1 MDKSSIQEIPI
12 YDPNQPPIIDVE
24 AIMKM
29 LPHRYPFLMVDKII
43 ELSKNKVI
51 GIKNVTINEACF
63 QGHFPGNPV
72 FPGVLQVEALAQ
84 TGGILALSQMN
95 QEVKWDTYF
104 LKIDNTKFRKM
115 VVPGD
120 TLILVMELMHPIRRG
135 FCVMHGRTYVGRELV
150 SEGDFTAKIEKRKN
164 DDSK

>member
-1 MDKSSIQEIPI
+1 MDKSTTQEIPF
-12 YDPNQPPIIDVE
+12 YDPNKTPVKDVKQ
-24 AIMKM
+24 IMEM
-29 LPHRYPFLMVDKII
+29 LPHRYPFLLVDKII
-43 ELSKNKVI
+43 ELSKNKVV
-51 GIKNVTINEACF
+51 GVKNVTINEACF

-115 VVPGD
+115 VGPGD
-120 TLILVMELMHPIRRG
+120 TMVLVMELIYPIRRG
-135 FCVMHGRTYVGRELV
+135 FCHMHGRIYVGESLV
-150 SEGDFTAKIEKRKN
+150 SEGDFTAKIEKRKK
-164 DDSK
+164 S

>member
-1 MDKSSIQEIPI
+1 MDKSNSQEIPS
-12 YDPNQPPIIDVE
+12 YDPNKTPVKDVGQ
-24 AIMKM
+24 IMEM
-29 LPHRYPFLMVDKII
+29 LPHRYPFLLVDKII
-43 ELSKNKVI
+43 ELDKEKVV

-95 QEVKWDTYF
+95 QKVKWDTLF

-115 VVPGD
+115 VRPGD
-120 TLILVMELMHPIRRG
+120 TLLLVMELIHPIRRG
-135 FCVMHGRTYVGRELV
+135 ICHMHGRTYVGKTLV

-164 DDSK
+164 S